1 MVEGFSDILTLE
13 EAASFL
19 RISKRS
25 VYRMLKERT
34 IPARK
39 IMHKWRFDRD
49 QLKEWIR
56 SDVATCA
63 RENEQVCNG

>member
-1 MVEGFSDILTLE
+1 MVEVFGDILTLE

-25 VYRMLKERT
+25 VYRMLKERS

-56 SDVATCA
+56 SEAAAVAGA
-63 RENEQVCNG
+63 VDG